1 MSVTV
6 RDLAR
11 ATGCSIGTISRALK
25 NQPGLGESTR
35 ARILSTAR
43 ELGYDFGRLRLGA
56 IRRIA
61 FLLHRQHNTLSSSPF
76 YSPVLQGAEQACR
89 RAGVTLSFYVVN
101 PAEPVADLVRA
112 QQPDAILCAG
122 YFEPE
127 LVAVL
132 RDSGKPLVLVDMHLP
147 GFSSVN
153 PDHHLGGYLAT
164 RHLIRTGRRRI
175 AMISGS
181 LAHYSI
187 HQRARG
193 YRKALFEARMLA
205 DPELEA
211 QVPAGA
217 DPAEGARAATQRLL
231 ALVPRPDALFCYND
245 SAALAAMQACLDA
258 GLKVPADIAIVG
270 FDDISGAAQAIPPLS
285 SIAIDKEA
293 LGAAGVALLL
303 DKQTAP
309 NMEPMREHTLPVQLI
324 VRESSY
330 DD

>member
-1 MSVTV
+1 MAVTV
-6 RDLAR
+6 RDLAL
-11 ATGCSIGTISRALK
+11 ATGCSIGTVSRALK
-25 NQPGLGESTR
+25 NQAGLGEPTR
-35 ARILSTAR
+35 ARILAAAR
-43 ELGYDFGRLRLGA
+43 DLGYDFGRLRQGA

-61 FLLHRQHNTLSSSPF
+61 FLLHQQHNTLSSSPF

-89 RAGVTLSFYVVN
+89 RAGVALSLYVVN
-101 PAEPVADLVRA
+101 PAEPVAELVRA

-132 RDSGKPLVLVDMHLP
+132 RDSGKPLALVDMQLP

-181 LAHYSI
+181 LAHFSI

-205 DPELEA
+205 DPDLEA
-211 QVPAGA
+211 QVPAGI
-217 DPAEGARAATQRLL
+217 DPAEGARLATLRLL
-231 ALVPRPDALFCYND
+231 AATPRPDALFCYND
-245 SAALAAMQACLDA
+245 STALAAMQACLDA

-270 FDDISGAAQAIPPLS
+270 FDDISAAAQAIPPLS

-303 DKQTAP
+303 DKRTAP
-309 NMEPMREHTLPVQLI
+309 NPEHAVEDTLPVQLV

>member
-1 MSVTV
+1 MTVTI

-11 ATGCSIGTISRALK
+11 AANCSIGTVSRALK
-25 NQPGLGESTR
+25 NQPGLGEPTR

-61 FLLHRQHNTLSSSPF
+61 FLLHQQHKTLSSSPF

-89 RAGVTLSFYVVN
+89 RAGVALSFYVVT
-101 PAEPVADLVRA
+101 PAEPVAELLRA

-147 GFSSVN
+147 GFSSIN

-193 YRKALFEARMLA
+193 YRKALFDARMLA
-205 DPELEA
+205 DPEHEIH
-211 QVPAGA
+211 VPTSG
-217 DPAEGARAATQRLL
+217 DPAEGVVEATRRLL
-231 ALVPRPDALFCYND
+231 ALKPRPDALFCYND
-245 SAALAAMQACLDA
+245 STALTAMQTCLDA
-258 GLKVPADIAIVG
+258 GLKVPSDIAIVG
-270 FDDISGAAQAIPPLS
+270 FDDISAAAQAIPPLS

-293 LGAAGVALLL
+293 LGAAGVELLL
-303 DKQTAP
+303 EKQTA
-309 NMEPMREHTLPVQLI
+309 ESTLPVQLI

>member
-11 ATGCSIGTISRALK
+11 AAGCSIGTVSRALK
-25 NQPGLGESTR
+25 NQPGLAEPTR

-43 ELGYDFGRLRLGA
+43 ELGYDFGRLRMGA

-76 YSPVLQGAEQACR
+76 YSPVLQGAEEACR
-89 RAGVTLSFYVVN
+89 RAGVALSFHVVN
-101 PAEPVADLVRA
+101 PGEPVADLLRA

-132 RDSGKPLVLVDMHLP
+132 RDSGKPLALVDMHMH
-147 GFSSVN
+147 GIASVN

-175 AMISGS
+175 AMIAGS
-181 LAHYSI
+181 MAHYSI

-211 QVPAGA
+211 HVPGHG
-217 DPAEGARAATQRLL
+217 DPLDAVRQATLRLL
-231 ALVPRPDALFCYND
+231 ALRPRPDALFCYND

-293 LGAAGVALLL
+293 LGAAGIALLL
-303 DKQTAP
+303 EKQTL
-309 NMEPMREHTLPVQLI
+309 ERTLPVQLI

>member
-11 ATGCSIGTISRALK
+11 AAGCSIGTVSRALK
-25 NQPGLGESTR
+25 NQPGLAEPTR
-35 ARILSTAR
+35 ARILSAAR
-43 ELGYDFGRLRLGA
+43 ELGYDFGRLRMGA
-56 IRRIA
+56 IRRVA

-76 YSPVLQGAEQACR
+76 YSPVLQGAEEACR
-89 RAGVTLSFYVVN
+89 RAGAALSFHVVN
-101 PAEPVADLVRA
+101 PGEPVADLLRA

-132 RDSGKPLVLVDMHLP
+132 RDSGKPLALVDMHMH
-147 GFSSVN
+147 GVASVN

-175 AMISGS
+175 AMIAGP
-181 LAHYSI
+181 LGHYSL

-193 YRKALFEARMLA
+193 YRKALFDARMLA

-211 QVPAGA
+211 HVPGHG
-217 DPAEGARAATQRLL
+217 DPLEAVRQATLRLL
-231 ALVPRPDALFCYND
+231 ASRPRPDALFCYND

-293 LGAAGVALLL
+293 LGAAGIALLL
-303 DKQTAP
+303 EKQTL
-309 NMEPMREHTLPVQLI
+309 EQTLPVQLI

>member
-11 ATGCSIGTISRALK
+11 ATGCSIGTVSRALK
-25 NQPGLGESTR
+25 NQPGLAEPTR

-43 ELGYDFGRLRLGA
+43 ALGYDFGRLRMGA

-76 YSPVLQGAEQACR
+76 YSPVLQGAEGACR
-89 RAGVTLSFYVVN
+89 RAGAALSFHVVN
-101 PAEPVADLVRA
+101 PGEPVAELLRA

-122 YFEPE
+122 HFEPE

-132 RDSGKPLVLVDMHLP
+132 RDSGKPLALVDMHMH
-147 GFSSVN
+147 GVASVN

-175 AMISGS
+175 AMIAGS

-211 QVPAGA
+211 HVPGHG
-217 DPAEGARAATQRLL
+217 DPVEGVRQATRRLL
-231 ALVPRPDALFCYND
+231 ALRPRPDALFCYND

-303 DKQTAP
+303 EKQTL
-309 NMEPMREHTLPVQLI
+309 EQTLPVQLI

>member
-1 MSVTV
+1 V
-6 RDLAR
+6 
-11 ATGCSIGTISRALK
+11 SRALK
-25 NQPGLGESTR
+25 NQPGLGEPTR
-35 ARILSTAR
+35 ARILSAAR
-43 ELGYDFGRLRLGA
+43 ELGYDFRRLRVGA

-61 FLLHRQHNTLSSSPF
+61 FLLHEQHNTLSSSPF

-89 RAGVTLSFYVVN
+89 RAGVALSFYVVH
-101 PAEPVADLVRA
+101 PGESVAELMRA

-132 RDSGKPLVLVDMHLP
+132 RDSGKPLALIDMHLP
-147 GFSSVN
+147 GFNSVN

-164 RHLIRTGRRRI
+164 RHLIRTGRRRV
-175 AMISGS
+175 AMIAGS

-187 HQRARG
+187 HQRERG

-205 DPELEA
+205 DPELEVH
-211 QVPAGA
+211 VPGCA
-217 DPAEGARAATQRLL
+217 DPDTGVRNATLKLL
-231 ALVPRPDALFCYND
+231 AMTPRPDALFCYND
-245 SAALAAMQACLDA
+245 SAALTAMQTCLDA

-303 DKQTAP
+303 DKPAAAHLEQP
-309 NMEPMREHTLPVQLI
+309 EEHTLPVRLI

>member
-11 ATGCSIGTISRALK
+11 AAGCSIGTVSRALK
-25 NQPGLGESTR
+25 NQPGLAEPTR

-43 ELGYDFGRLRLGA
+43 ELGYDFGRLRMGA

-76 YSPVLQGAEQACR
+76 YSPVLQGAEEACR
-89 RAGVTLSFYVVN
+89 RAGVALSFHVVN
-101 PAEPVADLVRA
+101 PGEPVADLLRA

-132 RDSGKPLVLVDMHLP
+132 RDSGKPLSLVDMHMH
-147 GFSSVN
+147 GIASVN

-175 AMISGS
+175 AMIAGS
-181 LAHYSI
+181 MAHYSI

-211 QVPAGA
+211 HVPGHG
-217 DPAEGARAATQRLL
+217 DPLDAVRQATLRLL
-231 ALVPRPDALFCYND
+231 ALRPRPDALFCYND

-293 LGAAGVALLL
+293 LGAAGIALLL
-303 DKQTAP
+303 EKQTL
-309 NMEPMREHTLPVQLI
+309 EQTLPVQLI

>member
-1 MSVTV
+1 MTVTI

-11 ATGCSIGTISRALK
+11 AANCSIGTVSRALK
-25 NQPGLGESTR
+25 NQPGLGEPTR

-61 FLLHRQHNTLSSSPF
+61 FLLHQQHKTLSSSPF

-89 RAGVTLSFYVVN
+89 RAGVALSFYVVN
-101 PAEPVADLVRA
+101 PAEPVAELLRA

-147 GFSSVN
+147 GFSSIN

-193 YRKALFEARMLA
+193 YRKALFDARMLA
-205 DPELEA
+205 DPALEVH
-211 QVPAGA
+211 VPTSG
-217 DPAEGARAATQRLL
+217 DPAEGVREATRRLL
-231 ALVPRPDALFCYND
+231 ALSPRPDALFCYND
-245 SAALAAMQACLDA
+245 STALEAMQT

-293 LGAAGVALLL
+293 LGAAGVELLL
-303 DKQTAP
+303 EKQTA
-309 NMEPMREHTLPVQLI
+309 EHTLPVQLI

>member
-1 MSVTV
+1 MTVTI

-11 ATGCSIGTISRALK
+11 ATGASIGTVSRALK
-25 NQPGLGESTR
+25 NQAGLGEPTR
-35 ARILSTAR
+35 ARILSAAR
-43 ELGYDFGRLRLGA
+43 ELGYDFSRLRLGA

-61 FLLHRQHNTLSSSPF
+61 FLLHQQHNTLSSSPF
-76 YSPVLQGAEQACR
+76 YSPVLHGAEQACR
-89 RAGVTLSFYVVN
+89 RAGVALSFYVVN
-101 PAEPVADLVRA
+101 PAEPVADLLRA

-127 LVAVL
+127 LVALL
-132 RDSGKPLVLVDMHLP
+132 RDSGKPLALVDMHLP
-147 GFSSVN
+147 GASSVN

-164 RHLIRTGRRRI
+164 RHLIHTGRRRI

-181 LAHYSI
+181 LAHFSI

-205 DPELEA
+205 DPELE
-211 QVPAGA
+211 VHLPATG
-217 DPAEGARAATQRLL
+217 DPAASARQATLRLL
-231 ALVPRPDALFCYND
+231 ARRPRPDALFCYND

-303 DKQTAP
+303 GQRTGP
-309 NMEPMREHTLPVQLI
+309 TLEHTLPVQLI
-324 VRESSY
+324 VRESSF

>member
-1 MSVTV
+1 VSVTV

-11 ATGCSIGTISRALK
+11 ATGCSIGTVSRALK
-25 NQPGLGESTR
+25 NQPGLGETTR
-35 ARILSTAR
+35 ARIMSTAR
-43 ELGYDFGRLRLGA
+43 ELGYDFGRLRMGA

-61 FLLHRQHNTLSSSPF
+61 FLLHSQHNTLSSSPF
-76 YSPVLQGAEQACR
+76 YAPVLEGAEQACQ
-89 RAGVTLSFYVVN
+89 RAGVALFFHVVN

-127 LVAVL
+127 LVEVL
-132 RDSGKPLVLVDMHLP
+132 RDSGKPLALVDMHLP
-147 GFSSVN
+147 GVSSVN
-153 PDHHLGGYLAT
+153 PDHQLGGYLAT

-175 AMISGS
+175 AMIAGS

-187 HQRARG
+187 AERARG

-205 DPELEA
+205 DPALEA

-217 DPAEGARAATQRLL
+217 DPVLGARAATQRLL
-231 ALVPRPDALFCYND
+231 ALDERPDALFCYND
-245 SAALAAMQACLDA
+245 STALAAMRACLDA
-258 GLKVPADIAIVG
+258 GLKIPADIAIVG
-270 FDDISGAAQAIPPLS
+270 FDDITGAAEAIPPLS
-285 SIAIDKEA
+285 SIAIDKAA

-303 DKQTAP
+303 DTLPVPA
-309 NMEPMREHTLPVQLI
+309 EEHTLPVQLI
-324 VRESSY
+324 VRKSSY

>member
-1 MSVTV
+1 MTVTV
-6 RDLAR
+6 RDLAH
-11 ATGCSIGTISRALK
+11 ATGCSIGTVSRALK
-25 NQPGLGESTR
+25 NQPGLGEPTR
-35 ARILSTAR
+35 ARILSAAR
-43 ELGYDFGRLRLGA
+43 ELGYDFGRLRVGA

-61 FLLHRQHNTLSSSPF
+61 FLLHEQHNTLSSSPF

-89 RAGVTLSFYVVN
+89 RAGVALSFYVVH
-101 PAEPVADLVRA
+101 PGEAVAELVRA

-132 RDSGKPLVLVDMHLP
+132 RDSGKPLALVDMHLP
-147 GFSSVN
+147 GFNSVN

-175 AMISGS
+175 AMIAGS

-187 HQRARG
+187 HQRERG

-205 DPELEA
+205 DPELEVH
-211 QVPAGA
+211 VPGCA
-217 DPAEGARAATQRLL
+217 DPDAGVRQATLKLL
-231 ALVPRPDALFCYND
+231 AMQPRPDALFCYND
-245 SAALAAMQACLDA
+245 SAALTAMQTCLDA

-303 DKQTAP
+303 DKKSGEVSA
-309 NMEPMREHTLPVQLI
+309 ELTLPVQLI

>member
-1 MSVTV
+1 MTVTI

-11 ATGCSIGTISRALK
+11 ASDCSIGTVSRALK
-25 NQPGLGESTR
+25 NQPGLAEPTR
-35 ARILSTAR
+35 ARILLTAR

-101 PAEPVADLVRA
+101 PAEPVAELVRA

-132 RDSGKPLVLVDMHLP
+132 RDSGKPLALVDMHLP

-175 AMISGS
+175 AMIAGS

-187 HQRARG
+187 HQRTRG

-211 QVPAGA
+211 HVPASA
-217 DPAEGARAATQRLL
+217 DPAEAVREATRRLL
-231 ALVPRPDALFCYND
+231 ALNPRPDAIFCYND
-245 SAALAAMQACLDA
+245 STALAAMQACLDT

-303 DKQTAP
+303 EQQNA
-309 NMEPMREHTLPVQLI
+309 EHTLPVQLI

>member
-1 MSVTV
+1 MTVTV
-6 RDLAR
+6 RDLAL
-11 ATGCSIGTISRALK
+11 AAGCSIGTVSRALK
-25 NQPGLGESTR
+25 NQPGLAEPTR
-35 ARILSTAR
+35 ARILALAR
-43 ELGYDFGRLRLGA
+43 ELGYDFARLRMGA

-61 FLLHRQHNTLSSSPF
+61 FLLHQQHNTLSSSPF

-89 RAGVTLSFYVVN
+89 RAGVALSFGVVH
-101 PAEPVADLVRA
+101 PGEPVAELVRA

-132 RDSGKPLVLVDMHLP
+132 RDSGKPLALVDMHLP

-175 AMISGS
+175 AMIAGS

-205 DPELEA
+205 DPEFEA
-211 QVPAGA
+211 HVPACA
-217 DPAEGARAATQRLL
+217 DPLDAVREATRRLL
-231 ALVPRPDALFCYND
+231 ALKPRPDALFCYND
-245 SAALAAMQACLDA
+245 SAALTAMQACFDA

-270 FDDISGAAQAIPPLS
+270 FDDIGAAAQAIPPLS

-303 DKQTAP
+303 GNAADAP
-309 NMEPMREHTLPVQLI
+309 AEHTLPVQLI

>member
-1 MSVTV
+1 MTVTI

-11 ATGCSIGTISRALK
+11 AANCSIGTVSRALK
-25 NQPGLGESTR
+25 NQPGLGEPTR

-61 FLLHRQHNTLSSSPF
+61 FLLHQQHKTLSSSPF

-89 RAGVTLSFYVVN
+89 RAGVALSFYVVN
-101 PAEPVADLVRA
+101 PAEPVAELLRA

-147 GFSSVN
+147 GFSSIN

-175 AMISGS
+175 AMIHGS
-181 LAHYSI
+181 LAHFSI

-193 YRKALFEARMLA
+193 YRKALFDARMLA
-205 DPELEA
+205 DPELEVH
-211 QVPAGA
+211 VPTSG
-217 DPAEGARAATQRLL
+217 DPDEGVREATRRLL
-231 ALVPRPDALFCYND
+231 ALKPRPDALFCYND
-245 SAALAAMQACLDA
+245 STALTAMQTCLDA
-258 GLKVPADIAIVG
+258 GLKIPADIAIVG

-293 LGAAGVALLL
+293 LGAAGVELLL
-303 DKQTAP
+303 GKQTA
-309 NMEPMREHTLPVQLI
+309 EHTLPVQLI

>member
-11 ATGCSIGTISRALK
+11 AAGCSIGTVSRALK
-25 NQPGLGESTR
+25 NQPGLAEPTR
-35 ARILSTAR
+35 ARILSAAR
-43 ELGYDFGRLRLGA
+43 ELGYDFGRLRMGA
-56 IRRIA
+56 IRRVA

-76 YSPVLQGAEQACR
+76 YSPVLQGAEEACR
-89 RAGVTLSFYVVN
+89 RAGAALSFHVVN
-101 PAEPVADLVRA
+101 PGEPVADLLRA

-132 RDSGKPLVLVDMHLP
+132 RDSGKPLALVDMHMH
-147 GFSSVN
+147 GVASVN

-175 AMISGS
+175 AMIAGP
-181 LAHYSI
+181 LGHYSL

-193 YRKALFEARMLA
+193 YRKALFDARMLA

-211 QVPAGA
+211 HVPGHG
-217 DPAEGARAATQRLL
+217 DPLEAVRQATLRLL
-231 ALVPRPDALFCYND
+231 ALRPRPDALFCYND

-270 FDDISGAAQAIPPLS
+270 FDDISCAAQAIPPLS
-285 SIAIDKEA
+285 SIAIHKEA
-293 LGAAGVALLL
+293 LGAAGIALLL
-303 DKQTAP
+303 EKQTL
-309 NMEPMREHTLPVQLI
+309 EQTLPVQLI

>member
-11 ATGCSIGTISRALK
+11 AAGCSIGTVSRALK
-25 NQPGLGESTR
+25 NQPGLAEPTR

-43 ELGYDFGRLRLGA
+43 ELGYDFGRLRMGA

-76 YSPVLQGAEQACR
+76 YSPVLQGAEEACR
-89 RAGVTLSFYVVN
+89 RAGAALSFHVVN
-101 PAEPVADLVRA
+101 PGEPVADLLRA

-132 RDSGKPLVLVDMHLP
+132 RDSGKPLALVDMHMH
-147 GFSSVN
+147 GIASVN

-175 AMISGS
+175 AMIAGS

-211 QVPAGA
+211 HVPGHG
-217 DPAEGARAATQRLL
+217 DPLEAVRQATLRLL
-231 ALVPRPDALFCYND
+231 SLRPRPDALFCYND
-245 SAALAAMQACLDA
+245 SAALAAMQTCLDA

-293 LGAAGVALLL
+293 LGAAGIALLL
-303 DKQTAP
+303 EKQTL
-309 NMEPMREHTLPVQLI
+309 EQTLPVQLI

>member
-11 ATGCSIGTISRALK
+11 AAGCSIGTVSRALK
-25 NQPGLGESTR
+25 NQPGLAEPTR

-43 ELGYDFGRLRLGA
+43 ELGYDFGRLRMGA

-76 YSPVLQGAEQACR
+76 YSPVLQGAEEACR
-89 RAGVTLSFYVVN
+89 RAGAALAFHVVN
-101 PAEPVADLVRA
+101 PGEPVADLLRA

-132 RDSGKPLVLVDMHLP
+132 RDSGKPLALVDMHMH
-147 GFSSVN
+147 GIASVN

-175 AMISGS
+175 AMITGS

-211 QVPAGA
+211 HVPGHG
-217 DPAEGARAATQRLL
+217 DPLEAVREATLRLL
-231 ALVPRPDALFCYND
+231 SLRPRPDALFCYND
-245 SAALAAMQACLDA
+245 SAALAAMQTCLDA

-293 LGAAGVALLL
+293 LGAAGIALLL
-303 DKQTAP
+303 EKQTL
-309 NMEPMREHTLPVQLI
+309 EQTLPVQLI

>member
-11 ATGCSIGTISRALK
+11 ATGCSIGTVSRALK

-35 ARILSTAR
+35 ARILCAAR
-43 ELGYDFGRLRLGA
+43 DMGYDFARLRLGA

-89 RAGVTLSFYVVN
+89 RAGVALSFYVVS

-122 YFEPE
+122 YFEPD

-132 RDSGKPLVLVDMHLP
+132 RASGKPLALVDMHLP

-175 AMISGS
+175 AMIAGS

-187 HQRARG
+187 AQRARG

-205 DPELEA
+205 DPALEA
-211 QVPAGA
+211 QVPAGV
-217 DPAEGARAATQRLL
+217 DPAEGARAATLRLL
-231 ALVPRPDALFCYND
+231 ALEQRPDALFCYND
-245 SAALAAMQACLDA
+245 STALAAMQACLDA
-258 GLKVPADIAIVG
+258 GLKVPADIAVVG

-293 LGAAGVALLL
+293 LGAAGIALLL
-303 DKQTAP
+303 GQPPAQA
-309 NMEPMREHTLPVQLI
+309 EEHTLPVQLI

>member
-1 MSVTV
+1 VSVTV

-11 ATGCSIGTISRALK
+11 ATGCSIGTVSRALK
-25 NQPGLGESTR
+25 NQPGLGETTR
-35 ARILSTAR
+35 ARIMSTAR
-43 ELGYDFGRLRLGA
+43 ELGYDFGRLRMGA

-76 YSPVLQGAEQACR
+76 YSPVLEGAEQACQ
-89 RAGVTLSFYVVN
+89 RAGVALFFYVVN

-127 LVAVL
+127 LVEVL
-132 RDSGKPLVLVDMHLP
+132 RDSGKPLALVDMHLP
-147 GFSSVN
+147 GVSSVN
-153 PDHHLGGYLAT
+153 PDHQLGGYLAT

-175 AMISGS
+175 AMIAGS

-187 HQRARG
+187 AERARG

-205 DPELEA
+205 DPALEA

-217 DPAEGARAATQRLL
+217 DPVLGARAATQRLL
-231 ALVPRPDALFCYND
+231 ALDERPDALFCYND
-245 SAALAAMQACLDA
+245 STALAAMRACLDA
-258 GLKVPADIAIVG
+258 GLKIPADIAIVG
-270 FDDISGAAQAIPPLS
+270 FDDITGAAEAIPPLS
-285 SIAIDKEA
+285 SIAIDKAA

-303 DKQTAP
+303 DTLPVPA
-309 NMEPMREHTLPVQLI
+309 EEHTLPVQLI

>member
-11 ATGCSIGTISRALK
+11 ATGCSIGTVSRALK
-25 NQPGLGESTR
+25 NQAGLGEHTR
-35 ARILSTAR
+35 ARILCAAR

-56 IRRIA
+56 IKRIA
-61 FLLHRQHNTLSSSPF
+61 FLLHQQHNTLASSPF

-89 RAGVTLSFYVVN
+89 HAGAALSPYVVN
-101 PAEPVADLVRA
+101 PAEPLADLVRA

-132 RDSGKPLVLVDMHLP
+132 RDTGKPLVLVDMHLP
-147 GFSSVN
+147 GFVSVN

-164 RHLIRTGRRRI
+164 RHLIDSGRRRI

-187 HQRARG
+187 YQRARG

-205 DPELEA
+205 DPELEVQLPA
-211 QVPAGA
+211 SVDPAG
-217 DPAEGARAATQRLL
+217 GARRAALQLL
-231 ALVPRPDALFCYND
+231 AMRPRPDALFCYND
-245 SAALAAMQACLDA
+245 SAALEAMQACLDA

-303 DKQTAP
+303 DKCAAP
-309 NMEPMREHTLPVQLI
+309 TLEHTLPVQLI
-324 VRESSY
+324 VRESSF

>member
-1 MSVTV
+1 MTVTI

-11 ATGCSIGTISRALK
+11 AANCSIGTVSRALK
-25 NQPGLGESTR
+25 NQPGLGEPTR

-61 FLLHRQHNTLSSSPF
+61 FLLHQQHKTLSSSPF

-89 RAGVTLSFYVVN
+89 RAGVALSFYVVN
-101 PAEPVADLVRA
+101 PAEPVAELLRA

-147 GFSSVN
+147 GFSSIN

-193 YRKALFEARMLA
+193 YRKALFDARMLA
-205 DPELEA
+205 DPELEIH
-211 QVPAGA
+211 VPTSG
-217 DPAEGARAATQRLL
+217 DPAEGVVEATRRLL
-231 ALVPRPDALFCYND
+231 ALKPRPDALFCYND
-245 SAALAAMQACLDA
+245 STALTAMQTCLDA
-258 GLKVPADIAIVG
+258 GLKVPSDIAIVG
-270 FDDISGAAQAIPPLS
+270 FDDISAAAQAIPPLS

-293 LGAAGVALLL
+293 LGAAGVELLL
-303 DKQTAP
+303 EKQTA
-309 NMEPMREHTLPVQLI
+309 ESTLPVQLI

>member
-1 MSVTV
+1 MTVTV

-11 ATGCSIGTISRALK
+11 ATGCSIGTVSRALK
-25 NQPGLGESTR
+25 NQPGLGETTR
-35 ARILSTAR
+35 ARVLSAAR

-89 RAGVTLSFYVVN
+89 RAGVTLSFHVVS
-101 PAEPVADLVRA
+101 PAEPVAELLRSH
-112 QQPDAILCAG
+112 QPDAILCAG
-122 YFEPE
+122 YFEPD

-132 RDSGKPLVLVDMHLP
+132 RDSGKPLALVDMLLP
-147 GFSSVN
+147 GFSSIN

-193 YRKALFEARMLA
+193 YRKALFDARMLA
-205 DPELEA
+205 DPELEI
-211 QVPAGA
+211 QVPAGD
-217 DPAEGARAATQRLL
+217 DPAAGARAATRRLL
-231 ALVPRPDALFCYND
+231 AMSPRPDALFCYND
-245 SAALAAMQACLDA
+245 STALAAMQVCLDA

-285 SIAIDKEA
+285 SISIDKEA

-303 DKQTAP
+303 DKAANAP
-309 NMEPMREHTLPVQLI
+309 AEQTLPVQLI

>member
-1 MSVTV
+1 MTVTI

-11 ATGCSIGTISRALK
+11 AANCSIGTVSRALK
-25 NQPGLGESTR
+25 NQPGLGEPTR

-61 FLLHRQHNTLSSSPF
+61 FLLHQQHKTLSSSPF

-89 RAGVTLSFYVVN
+89 RAGVALSFYVVN
-101 PAEPVADLVRA
+101 PAEPVAELLRA

-147 GFSSVN
+147 GFSSIN

-181 LAHYSI
+181 LAHFSI

-193 YRKALFEARMLA
+193 YRKALFDARMLA
-205 DPELEA
+205 DPELE
-211 QVPAGA
+211 VHIPASG
-217 DPAEGARAATQRLL
+217 DPAEGVVAATRRLL
-231 ALVPRPDALFCYND
+231 ALNPRPDALFCYND
-245 SAALAAMQACLDA
+245 STALTAMQTCLDA
-258 GLKVPADIAIVG
+258 GLKVPSDIAIVG
-270 FDDISGAAQAIPPLS
+270 FDDISAAAQAIPPLS

-293 LGAAGVALLL
+293 LGAAGVELLL
-303 DKQTAP
+303 EKQTA
-309 NMEPMREHTLPVQLI
+309 ESTLPVQLI

>member
-1 MSVTV
+1 VSVTV

-11 ATGCSIGTISRALK
+11 ATGCSIGTVSRALK
-25 NQPGLGESTR
+25 NQPGLGETTR
-35 ARILSTAR
+35 ARIMSTAR
-43 ELGYDFGRLRLGA
+43 ELGYDFGRLRMGA

-76 YSPVLQGAEQACR
+76 YSPVLEGAEQACQ
-89 RAGVTLSFYVVN
+89 RAGVALLFYVVN

-127 LVAVL
+127 LVEVL
-132 RDSGKPLVLVDMHLP
+132 RDSGKPLALVDMHLL
-147 GFSSVN
+147 GVSSVN
-153 PDHHLGGYLAT
+153 PDHQLGGYLAT

-175 AMISGS
+175 AMIAGS

-187 HQRARG
+187 AERARG

-205 DPELEA
+205 DPALEA

-217 DPAEGARAATQRLL
+217 DPVLGARAATQRLL
-231 ALVPRPDALFCYND
+231 ALDERPDALFCYND
-245 SAALAAMQACLDA
+245 STALAAMRACLDA
-258 GLKVPADIAIVG
+258 GLKIPADIAIVG
-270 FDDISGAAQAIPPLS
+270 FDDITGAAEAIPPLS
-285 SIAIDKEA
+285 SIAIDKAA

-303 DKQTAP
+303 DTLPVPA
-309 NMEPMREHTLPVQLI
+309 EEHTLPVQLI

>member
-1 MSVTV
+1 MTVTI

-11 ATGCSIGTISRALK
+11 AAGCSIGTVSRALK
-25 NQPGLGESTR
+25 NQPGLAEPTR
-35 ARILSTAR
+35 ARILSAAR

-61 FLLHRQHNTLSSSPF
+61 FLLHQQHNTLSSSPF

-89 RAGVTLSFYVVN
+89 RAGVTLSFSVVH
-101 PAEPVADLVRA
+101 PGEPVAELVRA

-132 RDSGKPLVLVDMHLP
+132 RDSGKPLALVDMHLP
-147 GFSSVN
+147 GFRSAN

-175 AMISGS
+175 AMIAGS

-205 DPELEA
+205 DPELEL
-211 QVPAGA
+211 QVAASGDPLAGVR
-217 DPAEGARAATQRLL
+217 EATQKLL
-231 ALVPRPDALFCYND
+231 ALTPRPDALFCYND

-270 FDDISGAAQAIPPLS
+270 FDDIGGAARAIPPLS

-303 DKQTAP
+303 DKATVTP
-309 NMEPMREHTLPVQLI
+309 TEHTLPVQLI

>member
-1 MSVTV
+1 MTLTI
-6 RDLAR
+6 RDLAQ
-11 ATGCSIGTISRALK
+11 AAGCSIGTVSRALK
-25 NQPGLGESTR
+25 NQPGLAEPTR
-35 ARILSTAR
+35 ARILSLAR
-43 ELGYDFGRLRLGA
+43 ELGYDFARLRLGA

-61 FLLHRQHNTLSSSPF
+61 FLLHQQHNTLSSSPF

-89 RAGVTLSFYVVN
+89 RAGVTLSFCVVH
-101 PAEPVADLVRA
+101 PGEPVAELVRA

-132 RDSGKPLVLVDMHLP
+132 RDSGKPLALVDMHLP

-153 PDHHLGGYLAT
+153 PDHYLGGYLAT

-175 AMISGS
+175 AMIAGS

-211 QVPAGA
+211 HVPASA
-217 DPAEGARAATQRLL
+217 DPLGAVREATRRLL
-231 ALVPRPDALFCYND
+231 ALTPRPDALFCYND
-245 SAALAAMQACLDA
+245 SAALTAMQTCLEA
-258 GLKVPADIAIVG
+258 GLKVPADIAVVG
-270 FDDISGAAQAIPPLS
+270 FDDIGAAAQAIPPLS

-303 DKQTAP
+303 DKAADAP
-309 NMEPMREHTLPVQLI
+309 AEHTLPVQLI

>member
-1 MSVTV
+1 MTVTI

-11 ATGCSIGTISRALK
+11 ATGASIGTVSRALK
-25 NQPGLGESTR
+25 NQAGLGEPTR
-35 ARILSTAR
+35 ARILSAAR
-43 ELGYDFGRLRLGA
+43 ELGYDFGRLRPGA

-61 FLLHRQHNTLSSSPF
+61 FLLHQQHNTLSSSPF
-76 YSPVLQGAEQACR
+76 YAPVLHGAEQACR
-89 RAGVTLSFYVVN
+89 RAGVALSLYVVN
-101 PAEPVADLVRA
+101 PAEPLADLVRA

-127 LVAVL
+127 LLAVL
-132 RDSGKPLVLVDMHLP
+132 RDSGKPLALVDMHLP
-147 GFSSVN
+147 GSSSVN

-164 RHLIRTGRRRI
+164 RHLIQTGRRRI

-205 DPELEA
+205 DPELEV
-211 QVPAGA
+211 QLPATGE
-217 DPAEGARAATQRLL
+217 PAEGVRQATLRLL
-231 ALVPRPDALFCYND
+231 ALRPRPDALFCYND
-245 SAALAAMQACLDA
+245 SAALAAMQACLEA

-303 DKQTAP
+303 DKRAAP
-309 NMEPMREHTLPVQLI
+309 TLEHTLPVQLI
-324 VRESSY
+324 VRESSF